1 MARFSQDL
9 LGQRP
14 GLSQPLLKAAALDE
28 AGRRLRDFIVEE
40 AGTELAALDRGTVHL
55 VDEAEGPAP
64 DAATSAPQPAGVR
77 PYALPYSWASSL
89 LSGDPR

>member
-1 MARFSQDL
+1 MARFYQDP

-28 AGRRLRDFIVEE
+28 AKRRFRDLTTEE
-40 AGTELAALDRGTVHL
+40 ARTELAALDRGTVRL

-77 PYALPYSWASSL
+77 PQALPYSWASSL
-89 LSGDPR
+89 LIGDPR